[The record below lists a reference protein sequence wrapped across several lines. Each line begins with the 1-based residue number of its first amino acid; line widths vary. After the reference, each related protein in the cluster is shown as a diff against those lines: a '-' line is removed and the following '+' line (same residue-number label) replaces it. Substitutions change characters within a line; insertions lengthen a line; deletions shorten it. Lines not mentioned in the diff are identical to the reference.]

1 MTLNNTY
8 FCDLGVFILKKRNIF
23 AVMDDNKK
31 DSSYVNRLFYFAFLF
46 SRVMTIL
53 IISSFFFRTM
63 SDNGKNS
70 SIEKIKRLFHK
81 KSTDIQQL
89 KGNKNQSPKEGNLGG
104 KKPDE
109 KKSVK
114 GQDLPEKKKESAEQ
128 PKIPGKRL
136 QHRKPSKGQH
146 FPGNKKE
153 SAEQPNLPGKELGH
167 KNSPKGQDLKRNKNK
182 SAEQAKFPG
191 NGLGD
196 KNLTKGQNWPEKKK
210 KSPRQPNFLDKGLEY
225 KRADLPENKKNFNP
239 QPKGGSRS
247 LRNQSEAEKKP
258 TKGQEPHHSP
268 RQQENKKES
277 AEQPNLPGKE
287 LGHKNSPKS
296 QEPHRSPRQQENKK
310 ESAGQP
316 NLPSKELED
325 KHSPKAQK
333 PHRWARQEENKKESA
348 KQPNLSGQ
356 GVGDKNS
363 PKGPQT
369 HRWAR
374 QEENKK
380 ESAKQPNLPGK
391 ELGHKNSPKGQDLP
405 ENENP
410 GINPNSLSVKFT
422 NFLMRDGKKTKA
434 LSTLSKSLKLFK
446 KYVENLLY
454 DDQVKQNLVNTQNN
468 KSTLDYLD
476 QAVLNIKP
484 SLEVR
489 KKKISG
495 IMRQIPSFP
504 SSRRKETLAI
514 RWIIEFARKR
524 KNKNSKPF
532 HQCLAEELLD
542 AYQSQGEG
550 YKRKRALHKT
560 AESNRTYM
568 RHRWW

>member
-8 FCDLGVFILKKRNIF
+8 FCDLGIFILKKRNIF

-31 DSSYVNRLFYFAFLF
+31 DSCYVNRLFYFAFLF
-46 SRVMTIL
+46 SRVITIL

-63 SDNGKNS
+63 SDNGNNS
-70 SIEKIKRLFHK
+70 SIDKIKRLFHK
-81 KSTDIQQL
+81 KSTDILQL
-89 KGNKNQSPKEGNLGG
+89 KGNKNQSPKEVNLVG
-104 KKPDE
+104 KNPDE
-109 KKSVK
+109 NKSVK

-128 PKIPGKRL
+128 HKIPGKRL
-136 QHRKPSKGQH
+136 QHRKPSQSQH

-153 SAEQPNLPGKELGH
+153 STEQRNLPGKELGH
-167 KNSPKGQDLKRNKNK
+167 KNSPKGQDLKGNKKK

-196 KNLTKGQNWPEKKK
+196 KNLTKSQNWPENKK
-210 KSPRQPNFLDKGLEY
+210 KSPGQPNFLDKGLEY
-225 KRADLPENKKNFNP
+225 KGADLPENKKNFNP
-239 QPKGGSRS
+239 QPKGGSRP

-268 RQQENKKES
+268 RQQEKKKES
-277 AEQPNLPGKE
+277 AEQPNLP
-287 LGHKNSPKS
+287 
-296 QEPHRSPRQQENKK
+296 
-310 ESAGQP
+310 
-316 NLPSKELED
+316 SKEWRE
-325 KHSPKAQK
+325 KHSPKAQE
-333 PHRWARQEENKKESA
+333 PPRWPRQEEKKKESA
-348 KQPNLSGQ
+348 KP
-356 GVGDKNS
+356 
-363 PKGPQT
+363 
-369 HRWAR
+369 
-374 QEENKK
+374 
-380 ESAKQPNLPGK
+380 PNLPGK

-410 GINPNSLSVKFT
+410 GANPNSLAVKFT
-422 NFLMRDGKKTKA
+422 NFLMQDGKKTKA

-468 KSTLDYLD
+468 KSTLDYLH
-476 QAVLNIKP
+476 QAVVNIKP

-524 KNKNSKPF
+524 KKKNSKPF

-542 AYQSQGEG
+542 AYQSQGDG
-550 YKRKRALHKT
+550 YKRKQALHKT